1 MEKVILVLIKVCIY
15 IGELIIGLFSLPL
28 KGLLFLLFVFRNLL
42 SLFLEFVFRLLSNMF
57 WLLFKRK
64 KGIKKRF
71 FSLSHYLFL
80 YRIKYFAFGFLIALV
95 VFLSNATYNFVIS
108 LPSPTQVE
116 SYQGNL
122 STHLYSRDNV
132 LLYEIYHEQN
142 RTPVKLDSLPEYVKQ
157 ATIAIEDKDFYKH
170 SGVSVFSGVLR
181 AAKETVFK
189 QKLQGG
195 STITQQLV
203 KSALLTPER
212 TITRKVKEMILALLV
227 ERRYTKDEILE
238 MYLNQVPYGGTAWG
252 IEEASRLYFN
262 KPASKLTLAQAA
274 LLAGLPQAPSL
285 YSPYT
290 NPKAA
295 KTRQQ
300 QVLLMMKEQRYITQQ
315 QYDKAKDAKLS
326 FSAPKNQI
334 KAPHFVFYVKNLL
347 EKEYGLKTV
356 QEGGLR
362 VYTTLDYSIQKEAE
376 KILKEELESLEDYN
390 VGNGAILVTRPSTG
404 EILSMVGSRDFFEG
418 TYGAY
423 NVTTALRQPGSSIK
437 PLNYAVGLDRGLVT
451 PSSMFLDMPSC
462 FTAPG
467 QPKGYCPRNYDG
479 TFRGPVQLR
488 FALASSLNIPAVKM
502 LALNGV
508 EEFVASASA
517 FGITTFKDPKNYGLS
532 LTLGG
537 GEVRMIEMAKA
548 FSTFPN
554 QGIAKDTIS
563 ILKITDRH
571 GKVLYEYKDPNFK
584 KDVRQPLKYP
594 SFLSIS
600 GKRVISQATAFLI
613 SHILL
618 DNNARA
624 PAFGT
629 SSYLVVPNHT
639 GVSVKTG
646 TTDDLRDN
654 WTIGYSPNFLTLVW
668 VGNNDNKPMNP
679 YLTSGVTGAAPI
691 WNKVMRQ
698 VLEKQP
704 DLWPQKPDTVMGHE
718 LCSVSGNFRTDSNEI
733 DKECGTR
740 FEYYI
745 KGFEPKPVLI
755 TKEKVWVEKDTNKLA
770 KEGQTENVE
779 EQEKTIIKDWF
790 SRYCMDC
797 SHENEPP
804 VNVIVP

>member
-1 MEKVILVLIKVCIY
+1 MDFVRQFLTKFSKFNRRQ
-15 IGELIIGLFSLPL
+15 LIIGILGAGFLVFVLFSIYIL
-28 KGLLFLLFVFRNLL
+28 KD
-42 SLFLEFVFRLLSNMF
+42 
-57 WLLFKRK
+57 
-64 KGIKKRF
+64 
-71 FSLSHYLFL
+71 
-80 YRIKYFAFGFLIALV
+80 
-95 VFLSNATYNFVIS
+95 
-108 LPSPTQVE
+108 LPSP
-116 SYQGNL
+116 SRLDDGGAIPY
-122 STHLYSRDNV
+122 STHLYSRDNK

-142 RTPVKLDSLPEYVKQ
+142 RTPVELDSLPVYVKQ
-157 ATIAIEDKDFYKH
+157 ATISIEDKDFYRH
-170 SGVSVFSGVLR
+170 SGISVFGGVLR
-181 AAKETVFK
+181 AVKETLLK
-189 QKLQGG
+189 KKLQGG

-227 ERRYTKDEILE
+227 ERKYPKDEILE

-262 KPASKLTLAQAA
+262 QPASKLALAQAA

-285 YSPYT
+285 YSPYS

-295 KTRQQ
+295 KARQE
-300 QVLLMMKEQRYITQQ
+300 QVLLTMKEEKYITQA
-315 QYDKAKDAKLS
+315 QYDKAIKTKLS
-326 FSAPKNQI
+326 FSPPKNQI

-376 KILKEELESLEDYN
+376 KILKEELDQLKDYN

-437 PLNYAVGLDRGLVT
+437 PINYAVGLDRGLVT
-451 PSSMFLDMPSC
+451 PSSVFLDMPSC

-488 FALASSLNIPAVKM
+488 FALANSLNIPAVKM

-508 EEFVASASA
+508 EDFVASASA
-517 FGITTFKDPKNYGLS
+517 FGITTFKDPRNYGLS

-548 FSTFPN
+548 FSAFPN
-554 QGIAKDTIS
+554 QGTVKDTLA

-571 GKVLYEYKDPNFK
+571 GKILYQYQDAN
-584 KDVRQPLKYP
+584 LKQNVQKALGYP
-594 SFLSIS
+594 SFLAIK

-624 PAFGT
+624 ASFGT
-629 SSYLVVPNHT
+629 SSYLVVPSRT

-691 WNKVMRQ
+691 WNKVMRK
-698 VLEKQP
+698 VLANQP
-704 DLWPQKPDTVMGHE
+704 DLWPQKPDTILGHE
-718 LCSVSGNFRTDSNEI
+718 ICNVTGNFKNDASEI

-745 KGFEPKPVLI
+745 DGITPKSVDVYKRKI
-755 TKEKVWVEKDTNKLA
+755 FVEKDTGRLA
-770 KEGQTENVE
+770 KPGQTENVE
-779 EQEKTIIKDWF
+779 EQEKTIIKDQF
-790 SRYCMDC
+790 SEYCVDC
-797 SHENEPP
+797 NHEGESPTT
-804 VNVIVP
+804 VIIR